1 MAHVEPQRQRW
12 TKKNSSKLGLYNFVP
27 LSLALRRVHVDL
39 ILPHMRSACARNLIL
54 VFPLRFESISA
65 DFHLVLCYQLRHIP
79 TPYSSLSASSLAS
92 HLNRLQY
99 LPLKL
104 PHIPKVVISHQSFS
118 VRRHFRR
125 TGKTLKS
132 D

>member
-1 MAHVEPQRQRW
+1 MDHVEPQRQRW
-12 TKKNSSKLGLYNFVP
+12 TKSSSRLVSYFAP
-27 LSLALRRVHVDL
+27 LTFALRRVAVHL
-39 ILPHMRSACARNLIL
+39 ILPHMSSVCTRNLIL
-54 VFPLRFESISA
+54 VFPLQFEYKSA
-65 DFHLVLCYQLRHIP
+65 DFHLVLCYQLRDIP
-79 TPYSSLSASSLAS
+79 TPHSSLSASSLAS

-104 PHIPKVVISHQSFS
+104 PQIPKMFISHQSFS

-125 TGKTLKS
+125 TGNTLES